1 METKTMG
8 KTALNILNAGEP
20 WLFGYGSESPYGLS
34 KEFLTLPN

>member
-20 WLFGYGSESPYGLS
+20 QIFGYGSKSPYGLS